1 MFLFTDVYLCNFFI
15 FQWINLVALEN
26 RYFNSIGTAR
36 QDALSTMEV
45 HKVDNRG
52 VALEWPLFCQGR

>member
-15 FQWINLVALEN
+15 FQWINLVALES

-52 VALEWPLFCQGR
+52 VALE

>member
-52 VALEWPLFCQGR
+52 VALE